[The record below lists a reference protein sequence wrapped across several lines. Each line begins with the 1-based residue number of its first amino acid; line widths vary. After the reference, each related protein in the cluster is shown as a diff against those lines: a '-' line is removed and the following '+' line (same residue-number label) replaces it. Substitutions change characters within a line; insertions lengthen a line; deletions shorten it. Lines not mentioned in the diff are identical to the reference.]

1 MHHYIQAEGGDKKHI
16 LRVTV
21 AGLAVNPWD
30 R

>member
-1 MHHYIQAEGGDKKHI
+1 MHHYIQAEGDKKHI